1 MKRRSSCFASLTL
14 ITLFVLCVMS
24 VLVVIITIAIPRRAA
39 QAFGLPSNHLG
50 TTERLYYATLLVLQ
64 EQSLTRPVDLQGAPR
79 PFRIELGE
87 STASVIQRLYNDGLI
102 ASADAFR
109 NYLLYSGLDTT
120 LQAGDYRLSEAMN
133 AIEIAHE
140 LQDATPEHVTFRI
153 LPGWRLEEIAAA
165 LPTSGLDI
173 SPEEFLESA
182 RIPRSGYIFS
192 DSLPSHA
199 TLQGFLFPDTY
210 EMTRT
215 LTLEDFVRVS
225 LDNFQAHLTPDLV
238 SGFNQQ
244 GLDIYSAVT
253 LASIVEREAVVDDE
267 MPLIAS
273 VFYNRLAAGMKLDSD
288 PTVQYALGFN
298 QAQNTWWTN
307 PLSLED
313 LRSNSPYNTYI
324 YPGLPPG
331 PIDSP
336 GEMALRA
343 VAFPESSLYLYFR
356 AACDGSGRHVF
367 AKTFE
372 EHVANACP

>member
-1 MKRRSSCFASLTL
+1 
-14 ITLFVLCVMS
+14 
-24 VLVVIITIAIPRRAA
+24 VVIALAIPRRAA
-39 QAFGLPSNHLG
+39 QTFGLPSSHLD
-50 TTERLYYATLLVLQ
+50 TPEQLYYATLLILQ
-64 EQSLTRPVDLQGAPR
+64 EQSLTRPVNPSGSPR

-87 STASVIQRLYNDGLI
+87 PTASVIQRLYDDGFI

-109 NYLLYSGLDTT
+109 NYLLYSGLDTS
-120 LQAGDYRLSEAMN
+120 LQAGDYRLSQAMN

-153 LPGWRLEEIAAA
+153 LRGWRLEEIAAA

-173 SPEEFLESA
+173 SPDEFLTSA
-182 RIPRSGYIFS
+182 RIPRNGYIFS
-192 DSLPSHA
+192 DSLPPHA
-199 TLQGFLFPDTY
+199 TLEGFFFPDTY
-210 EMTRT
+210 ELTRT
-215 LTLEDFVRVS
+215 LTLEDFIRVS

-238 SGFNQQ
+238 SGFKDQ

-298 QAQNTWWTN
+298 QAQATWWTN
-307 PLSLED
+307 PLSLDD

-331 PIDSP
+331 PIDNP

-343 VAFPESSLYLYFR
+343 VAFPESSPYLYFR

-367 AKTFE
+367 AETFE
-372 EHVANACP
+372 EHMANACP